1 MSVDVHR
8 HFHDELSHVKVRLLT
23 MSGEA
28 EAALGLAV
36 EALLERDGE
45 KARRVIAG
53 DRVIDSMEVEI
64 EEQCINLL
72 ALQQP
77 MARDLRMLT
86 SALKIANDLERVGDH
101 AVNIAQSAERLTQA
115 RPITPEPEI
124 VEMARL
130 ARDMLSDALEAFIRG
145 DAAAGREVCLRDD
158 KVDALHRSVFRILL
172 THMMEDPHMIG
183 AGMELFLV
191 SRNLERVA
199 DLATNIGEDVVFLVE
214 GKSIKHHAEDRGEAR
229 AVMRHVGHMSAQPA
243 IAPGATPAPA
253 PRERI
258 AAIDVG
264 SNSVRLLVAEYDPAS
279 GLSVIDEMKDQPR
292 LAAGLATTGCLDEA
306 AIERAM
312 QTLGRMREVCQ
323 RRGVKRI
330 AAVATAAVREAE
342 NGPWFVRRVRA
353 GAGHPAPDH
362 RRGDRGRAL
371 LPVGRP
377 PLPPGRRP
385 HPRGRHRRRQPGAD
399 RRGRRPGRAHR
410 VAAARR
416 GPPDRAPPSR

>member
-1 MSVDVHR
+1 MSFDAHR

-64 EEQCINLL
+64 EEECINLL

-101 AVNIAQSAERLTQA
+101 AVNIAQSTERLTQA

-145 DAAAGREVCLRDD
+145 DATAGREVCLRDD

-214 GKSIKHHAEDRGEAR
+214 GKSIKHHAEDRGDA
-229 AVMRHVGHMSAQPA
+229 
-243 IAPGATPAPA
+243 
-253 PRERI
+253 
-258 AAIDVG
+258 
-264 SNSVRLLVAEYDPAS
+264 PAS
-279 GLSVIDEMKDQPR
+279 GVYP
-292 LAAGLATTGCLDEA
+292 AATG
-306 AIERAM
+306 
-312 QTLGRMREVCQ
+312 G
-323 RRGVKRI
+323 
-330 AAVATAAVREAE
+330 
-342 NGPWFVRRVRA
+342 
-353 GAGHPAPDH
+353 
-362 RRGDRGRAL
+362 
-371 LPVGRP
+371 
-377 PLPPGRRP
+377 
-385 HPRGRHRRRQPGAD
+385 
-399 RRGRRPGRAHR
+399 
-410 VAAARR
+410 
-416 GPPDRAPPSR
+416 